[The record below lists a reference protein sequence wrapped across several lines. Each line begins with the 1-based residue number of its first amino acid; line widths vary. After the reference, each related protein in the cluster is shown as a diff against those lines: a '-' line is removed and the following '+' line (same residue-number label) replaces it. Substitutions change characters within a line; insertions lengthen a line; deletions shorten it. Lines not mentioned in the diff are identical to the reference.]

1 MPQPFRRPFRR
12 IIFAGTP
19 DFALPALEA
28 VAARH
33 RAGGHRL
40 VAVYTR
46 PDRPAG
52 RGRKL
57 RASPVKQYAERHGLA
72 LEQPEVFDAAADSR
86 LAAYRPDLLLT
97 MAYGLLLPASTL
109 AIPTLACVN
118 VHTSLLPRWRGAAP
132 VARAIEA
139 GDAQSG
145 VTLMRMTEALDAGPI
160 ISCHA
165 CAVIADDTTATLSH
179 RLGALGALALA
190 EFLDRLGAA
199 DVPAQPQAHD
209 GVCYAA
215 KLSKQ
220 EAWIQ
225 WRDPAVVVA
234 RKVRALHPWPVAQA
248 RLGDKVVRIWRAV
261 ACAGDG
267 APGQVLAADAAGI
280 VVACGDGALRLLS
293 VQLPGG
299 KAMSG
304 AAFANGHRV
313 AGRRFTA

>member
-1 MPQPFRRPFRR
+1 MPQPPRR

-19 DFALPALEA
+19 DFALPVLDA

-33 RAGGHRL
+33 RAGDHRL
-40 VAVYTR
+40 IAVYTR
-46 PDRPAG
+46 PDRPSG

-57 RASPVKQYAERHGLA
+57 RASAVKQYAERRGWA
-72 LEQPEVFDAAADSR
+72 LEQPEVFDAAADGR
-86 LAAYRPDLLLT
+86 LAAYRPDLLVT

-109 AIPTLACVN
+109 AIPALACVN

-145 VTLMRMTEALDAGPI
+145 VSLMRMTEKLDAGPI
-160 ISCHA
+160 ISRRV
-165 CAVIADDTTATLSH
+165 CAVAADDTTATLS
-179 RLGALGALALA
+179 RKLGALGARVVA
-190 EFLDRLGAA
+190 EFLDQLGATG
-199 DVPAQPQAHD
+199 VPAQPQPCD

-225 WRDPAVVVA
+225 WRDPPAVVA
-234 RKVRALHPWPVAQA
+234 RTVRALNPWPVAQG
-248 RLGDKVVRIWRAV
+248 RLGDKVLRIWHAV

-267 APGQVLAADAAGI
+267 APGQVLAADAAGV

-299 KAMSG
+299 KVMSG
-304 AAFANGHRV
+304 AAFANGHHI
-313 AGRRFTA
+313 AGHRFTTC